1 MAQATKKQQ
10 FNIRKG
16 VYLILAAT
24 AISSVV
30 VSFRTDAFNG
40 IPGDKND
47 NKNAELVTSAIA
59 EPDSVISKKAFLEAY
74 KVLMHPRCMN
84 CHPNGDRPLQGDDS
98 HIHTMNVQR
107 GKDGKGLYAM
117 KCSNCHQPQSPPGLH
132 MPPGNPNWHLPPADM
147 KMVFQG
153 KSPRELARTLL
164 DKNENGHK
172 DHAGLIEH
180 VTEDALVGTGWT
192 PAEGL
197 DSLPMSRAEF
207 VAHFKTW
214 LDKGAYLPDK

>member
-1 MAQATKKQQ
+1 MAQTIRNQIFNTKKV
-10 FNIRKG
+10 I
-16 VYLILAAT
+16 YLLLAVT

-40 IPGDKND
+40 VPKDDKTVPPVV
-47 NKNAELVTSAIA
+47 KEAAAEA
-59 EPDSVISKKAFLEAY
+59 DSVISKKAFLQAY

-84 CHPNGDRPLQGDDS
+84 CHPVGDRPLQGDDS

-107 GKDGKGLYAM
+107 GHDGKGLYAM
-117 KCSNCHQPQSPPGLH
+117 KCSNCHQPQNTPGLH

-153 KSPRELARTLL
+153 KTPRQLAMTMLN
-164 DKNENGHK
+164 KNENGHK
-172 DHAGLIEH
+172 DYEALIEH
-180 VTEDALVGTGWT
+180 VSKDSLVGSGWN
-192 PAEGL
+192 PAEGMAH
-197 DSLPMSRAEF
+197 LPMTRAEF
-207 VAHFKTW
+207 VKHFKTW

>member
-1 MAQATKKQQ
+1 MAQSTKNQFLNTKKV
-10 FNIRKG
+10 
-16 VYLILAAT
+16 VYLLLAAT

-40 IPGDKND
+40 VP
-47 NKNAELVTSAIA
+47 AEEKAPVVKTEVA
-59 EPDSVISKKAFLEAY
+59 EPDSVISKKAFLQAY

-84 CHPNGDRPLQGDDS
+84 CHPKGDRPLQGDDS
-98 HIHTMNVQR
+98 HVHTMNVQR

-117 KCSNCHQPQSPPGLH
+117 KCSNCHQPQNTPGLH

-147 KMVFQG
+147 KMVFEG
-153 KSPRELARTLL
+153 KTPRQLAMTMLNQ
-164 DKNENGHK
+164 NENGHK
-172 DHAGLIEH
+172 NHEGLIEH
-180 VTEDALVGTGWT
+180 VSQDSLVGSGWN

-197 DSLPMSRAEF
+197 AHLPMSRAEF
-207 VAHFKTW
+207 VKHFKTW